1 MIHIAIF
8 NPDNPND
15 PQDVTT
21 YNSKKELIN
30 SILDI
35 GLSTLPDNVIVIED
49 NGKVIHE
56 YKLYFEE
63 E

>member
-1 MIHIAIF
+1 MHIAIY
-8 NPDNPND
+8 NAVDPND
-15 PQDVTT
+15 TQDITT

>member
-1 MIHIAIF
+1 MHIAIY
-8 NPDNPND
+8 NAVDPND
-15 PQDVTT
+15 TQDITT

-35 GLSTLPDNVIVIED
+35 GLSRLPDNVIVIED

>member
-1 MIHIAIF
+1 MHIAIY
-8 NPDNPND
+8 NAVDPND
-15 PQDVTT
+15 TQDITT

-30 SILDI
+30 SILDT
-35 GLSTLPDNVIVIED
+35 GLSRLPDNVIVIED

>member
-1 MIHIAIF
+1 MHIAIY
-8 NPDNPND
+8 NAVDPND
-15 PQDVTT
+15 TQDITT

-30 SILDI
+30 SILDT
-35 GLSTLPDNVIVIED
+35 GLSKLPDNVIVIED

>member
-1 MIHIAIF
+1 MHIAIY
-8 NPDNPND
+8 NAVDPND
-15 PQDVTT
+15 TQDITM

-30 SILDI
+30 SILDTR
-35 GLSTLPDNVIVIED
+35 LSRLPDNVIVIED

>member
-1 MIHIAIF
+1 MHIAIY
-8 NPDNPND
+8 NAVDPND
-15 PQDVTT
+15 TQDITM

-30 SILDI
+30 SILET

>member
-1 MIHIAIF
+1 MHIAIY
-8 NPDNPND
+8 NAVDPND
-15 PQDVTT
+15 TQDITA

-30 SILDI
+30 SILDT

-49 NGKVIHE
+49 DGKFMYE

>member
-1 MIHIAIF
+1 MHIAIY
-8 NPDNPND
+8 NAVDPND
-15 PQDVTT
+15 TQDITM

-30 SILDI
+30 SILET

-49 NGKVIHE
+49 NGKVIYE